1 MRILLIGEYSNVH
14 ATLAKGLRTLG
25 HEVTVVSNGD
35 FWKDY
40 PRDIDVARPEG
51 RLGGLRLLFKVWAL
65 LPRLR
70 GYDVVQLINPMFFEL
85 KAERL
90 FPLYRYLR
98 RHNKRMILCA
108 MGMDYYWVSEC
119 TYNKPLRYSDF
130 NFGDRV
136 RTDAPALKEQRDW
149 LGTPKEQLNKMIAH
163 DCDSIVAGLYEDF
176 VCYEPHFRQK
186 THFIPLPMELPA
198 TSPHPIGTSL
208 NNVPHPVNTSSQ
220 DAPHSIGTSSPDAP
234 RKVRIFI
241 GISKGRSQYK
251 GTDIMLQAAEDV
263 LRKHPD
269 SALLMK
275 AEGVPFEQY
284 KKMMDGADVIL
295 DQLYS
300 YTPSMNPLLA
310 MSKGIICVGGG
321 EPENYE
327 ILGESQLRPIINV
340 EPTYES
346 VFQQLEQLVLHPER
360 IPELKRQSMEYVK
373 RHHNHLKVAR
383 QYEALYQSLCE

>member
-40 PRDIDVARPEG
+40 PRDIDVARPDG
-51 RLGGLRLLFKVWAL
+51 RLGGLRLLLKVWSL

-90 FPLYRYLR
+90 FPVYRYLR
-98 RHNKRMILCA
+98 RHNKRMVLCA

-130 NFGDRV
+130 NFGPNV
-136 RTDAPALKEQRDW
+136 RTDAPAVKEQREW
-149 LGTPKEQLNKMIAH
+149 LGTPKEQLNRMIAN
-163 DCDSIVAGLYEDF
+163 DCDGIAAGLYEDY
-176 VCYEPHFRQK
+176 VCYEPHFKQK
-186 THFIPLPMELPA
+186 THFIPLPIDIPL
-198 TSPHPIGTSL
+198 TSPSIR
-208 NNVPHPVNTSSQ
+208 SSF
-220 DAPHSIGTSSPDAP
+220 DASQ
-234 RKVRIFI
+234 KVHVFI
-241 GISKGRSQYK
+241 GVSKGRSQYK
-251 GTDIMLQAAEDV
+251 GTDIMLRAAEDV
-263 LRKHPD
+263 LKKHPE
-269 SALLMK
+269 SAVLMK

-284 KKMMDGADVIL
+284 KKMMDKADVII

-321 EPENYE
+321 EPESYE
-327 ILGESQLRPIINV
+327 IIHETELRPIINV

-346 VFQQLEQLVLHPER
+346 VCHELEQLLLHPER
-360 IPELKRQSMEYVK
+360 IPELKRQSIEYVK
-373 RHHNHLKVAR
+373 RHHDHLKVAR
-383 QYEALYQSLCE
+383 QYEAFYLSLQK